1 VRLRLVDR
9 QALDAPDLG
18 VEIASALYRLYPG
31 EFQLDLT
38 LSMVGSRQVLQA
50 LKRGD
55 DPREIQRRWQP
66 GLAAFSRRRAPYLL
80 Y

>member
-1 VRLRLVDR
+1 
-9 QALDAPDLG
+9 
-18 VEIASALYRLYPG
+18 
-31 EFQLDLT
+31 
-38 LSMVGSRQVLQA
+38 VGSRQVLQA